1 MGTRKLKAPQNL
13 SINITPSPRQYELWK
28 LLQPDYCPNCGG
40 HITQKQIGVTN
51 TGKPLYEPVCD
62 TCGTNDIPQLI
73 LGGGAAGG
81 GKGEPLDAQ
90 IVTPFGMRR
99 FGDLK
104 VGDIVTSALTG
115 GVTEVIA
122 LHPIEERDYYRVH
135 FIDGTYVDCSDN
147 HIWRGHFSRKKSK
160 KAKKYA
166 DYYAIYGD
174 DELILAH
181 QLYKWYQDKA
191 NGMYDGVHF
200 IIPLCKPVR
209 FTISTKQYVH
219 PYVAGA
225 MIGNGSMTTGCI
237 EHNSVTLTTIDK
249 DVIDRCIELG
259 AAFSQ
264 DKYTES
270 GQANTYV
277 SHNVDFI
284 NNLIK
289 SELAGHSAIDKFI
302 PRRYKL
308 GTIEERIALM
318 QGLMDT
324 DGYVDERG
332 HMSYCTISQQLAE
345 DVAFVVRSLG
355 GVASINKKSKT
366 GYKDADGNFV
376 QTNDAYNVWI
386 RIENAPDLVYASRK
400 KERTVYGFN
409 GGASEL
415 GKRVTNVEYIGK
427 KMGRCITVKEP
438 SGLYLTDNF
447 TVTHNSF
454 LGSNWIV
461 SSCMRFSDIRAVVA
475 RKTIKSL
482 KESTFNTI
490 KKVLKS
496 WGLVEDEHYHINNL
510 ENTLTFWN
518 NSVII
523 LKEMVDLPS
532 DPQFERFGSSEYTI
546 AFVDEVSEISEKA
559 VEVLF
564 SRLRWRTDETFKTAK
579 MLMTTNPCLTWV
591 RSRFVQDDDG
601 NTVECRQNERYVPFS
616 VWDNPDSSFVATY
629 VSAMNKISDPLTRAR
644 LLYGEWNYV
653 ESNKMAAYWSFD
665 GKVHLVN
672 NLYESKYD
680 PLAPLILGWDF
691 NVAPYMS
698 ALEVQ
703 INYTDKEIYI
713 LREITGKPADKL
725 NNTPALARVVAR
737 SLVDRQ
743 HLGHVLI
750 TGDPAGNARSTQTED
765 GVTNFTI
772 LRNTLREANPVLE
785 PEIKLFS
792 KQPPHVTR
800 LEYINKLFEGY
811 DGWKIMIDMRCRK
824 LTEDLV
830 YQRKNDDG
838 TKEKKKVTNP
848 VTKTKEEKYGHL
860 SDCLDYTLCYFTKKS
875 WELYQKGEGNDTI
888 TIATAQ
894 AQYTSYDY

>member
-1 MGTRKLKAPQNL
+1 M
-13 SINITPSPRQYELWK
+13 
-28 LLQPDYCPNCGG
+28 
-40 HITQKQIGVTN
+40 
-51 TGKPLYEPVCD
+51 
-62 TCGTNDIPQLI
+62 
-73 LGGGAAGG
+73 
-81 GKGEPLDAQ
+81 
-90 IVTPFGMRR
+90 
-99 FGDLK
+99 
-104 VGDIVTSALTG
+104 
-115 GVTEVIA
+115 
-122 LHPIEERDYYRVH
+122 
-135 FIDGTYVDCSDN
+135 
-147 HIWRGHFSRKKSK
+147 KKS
-160 KAKKYA
+160 
-166 DYYAIYGD
+166 
-174 DELILAH
+174 IL
-181 QLYKWYQDKA
+181 
-191 NGMYDGVHF
+191 
-200 IIPLCKPVR
+200 
-209 FTISTKQYVH
+209 
-219 PYVAGA
+219 YVAVA
-225 MIGNGSMTTGCI
+225 ALATTSC
-237 EHNSVTLTTIDK
+237 S
-249 DVIDRCIELG
+249 
-259 AAFSQ
+259 
-264 DKYTES
+264 
-270 GQANTYV
+270 
-277 SHNVDFI
+277 
-284 NNLIK
+284 
-289 SELAGHSAIDKFI
+289 
-302 PRRYKL
+302 KL
-308 GTIEERIALM
+308 G
-318 QGLMDT
+318 
-324 DGYVDERG
+324 
-332 HMSYCTISQQLAE
+332 
-345 DVAFVVRSLG
+345 
-355 GVASINKKSKT
+355 N
-366 GYKDADGNFV
+366 
-376 QTNDAYNVWI
+376 
-386 RIENAPDLVYASRK
+386 
-400 KERTVYGFN
+400 
-409 GGASEL
+409 
-415 GKRVTNVEYIGK
+415 
-427 KMGRCITVKEP
+427 
-438 SGLYLTDNF
+438 LTSDNF

-454 LGSNWIV
+454 LGSSWIV
-461 SSCMRFSDIRAVVA
+461 SSCMRFPDIRAVVA

-490 KKVLKS
+490 KKILKS

-518 NSVII
+518 NSIII

-629 VSAMNKISDPLTRAR
+629 VSALNKISDPLTRAR

-665 GKVHLVN
+665 GKVHLVS

-888 TIATAQ
+888 IIATAQ